1 MQAYFLLKDRIFLH
15 TPLYDSQ
22 LLEDTGMDTE
32 FETLW
37 RAVGWET
44 IDPMDEEGS
53 CLLTIQ
59 FLFTLEAH

>member
-1 MQAYFLLKDRIFLH
+1 MQAYFLPKDRIFLH
-15 TPLYDSQ
+15 TPLYDPQ

-53 CLLTIQ
+53 
-59 FLFTLEAH
+59 